1 MTMPADKLVS
11 IRYYD
16 YVPMTRVSAIDL
28 NTVEPRPGTAVSDT
42 VAASSLIDRAGRM
55 VHRLRYADELNSA
68 QGERLRFL
76 VATVLAADDTDRL
89 HIDFIGCE
97 RE

>member
-1 MTMPADKLVS
+1 M
-11 IRYYD
+11 
-16 YVPMTRVSAIDL
+16 
-28 NTVEPRPGTAVSDT
+28 SDT

-68 QGERLRFL
+68 QEERLWFL
-76 VATVLAADDTDRL
+76 ASTALAADDTDCL

-97 RE
+97 QAERE